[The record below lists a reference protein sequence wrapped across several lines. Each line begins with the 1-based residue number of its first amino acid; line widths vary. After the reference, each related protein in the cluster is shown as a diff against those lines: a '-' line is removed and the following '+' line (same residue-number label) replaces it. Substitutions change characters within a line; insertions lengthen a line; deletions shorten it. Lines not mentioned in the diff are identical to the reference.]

1 MNQAV
6 LKTIEATQ
14 AIPSAPHIVS
24 RLLEITDDPD
34 YRHDEVAK
42 LLATD
47 PGVASDV
54 LRMANSALLGG
65 LRKVGSISEAIVR
78 LGIRQ
83 VRTLVIG
90 RGMIDS
96 IGQQKIADL
105 DMSYFWRRSL
115 ATAVL
120 SSRIAEELGRIP
132 RDIAFTGGLLA
143 DIGIIVLARALPVEY
158 AAILRQYAPRGGGD
172 MIIHEIEH
180 FGGSHAD
187 VSAFA
192 LQDWSVPADVVQ
204 AVRLH
209 HDTDITDA
217 PELVTKL
224 ARIINAAG
232 EIARFLC
239 EAGSK
244 EEVQRMCTWAMD
256 LTDLRPRSLQRVLKL
271 VESDITELASALH
284 VDVIPS
290 KVYALIAQ
298 GMTEQLEATSS

>member
-1 MNQAV
+1 MNP
-6 LKTIEATQ
+6 TILQRIETCQ

-24 RLLEITDDPD
+24 RLLEITDDPN

-47 PGVASDV
+47 PGIASDV

-65 LRKVGSISEAIVR
+65 LRKVASISEAIVR

-83 VRTLVIG
+83 VRTLVIS
-90 RGMIDS
+90 RGMINS
-96 IGQQKIADL
+96 IGEAKLSDL

-120 SSRIAEELGRIP
+120 CSRIAEEIGRLP
-132 RDIAFTGGLLA
+132 RDIAFTGGLLS
-143 DIGIIVLARALPVEY
+143 DIGVIVLARALPVEY
-158 AAILRQYAPRGGGD
+158 ATILRQYSPRGGGD
-172 MIIHEIEH
+172 MVIHEVEQ

-187 VSAFA
+187 VSAIA
-192 LQDWSVPADVVQ
+192 LQSWSVPAEVVQ
-204 AVRLH
+204 AVRHH
-209 HDTDITDA
+209 HDTDLPEA
-217 PELVTKL
+217 PEIVTRL
-224 ARIINAAG
+224 ARVINAAG

-239 EAGSK
+239 EAGGK
-244 EEVQRMCTWAMD
+244 DEVQRMCTWAMH

-271 VESDITELASALH
+271 VESDIAELASALH

-298 GMTEQLEATSS
+298 SMTEQLEAAAS